1 MGDSQKN
8 AHALTHSHTHH
19 PMIPLSWYLT
29 LAAVLFTIGLYGV
42 LARKNAVIV
51 LMGIEIMMNAANL
64 NLIVFSRFLPQTRLS
79 AQVFSLFGIT
89 IAAAEVAVGLA
100 LVIAI
105 FKMMKTIEVEKIEQ
119 LKG

>member
-1 MGDSQKN
+1 MNIS
-8 AHALTHSHTHH
+8 LTH
-19 PMIPLSWYLT
+19 YLT
-29 LAAVLFTIGLYGV
+29 VSAVLFAIGLYGV
-42 LARKNAVIV
+42 LVRKNAVIV

-64 NLIVFSRFLPQTRLS
+64 NFIAFARFTPAGPLTGQIFT
-79 AQVFSLFGIT
+79 LFGIT

-105 FKMMKTIEVEKIEQ
+105 FRQVKTVEVQEIDK

>member
-1 MGDSQKN
+1 MNTISLS
-8 AHALTHSHTHH
+8 HFLTVSA
-19 PMIPLSWYLT
+19 I
-29 LAAVLFTIGLYGV
+29 LFAIGLYGV

-64 NLIVFSRFLPQTRLS
+64 NFIAFSRFLPANRLTG
-79 AQVFSLFGIT
+79 QLFTLFGIT

-105 FKMMKTIEVEKIEQ
+105 FRMVKTIEVDRIEK

>member
-1 MGDSQKN
+1 MN
-8 AHALTHSHTHH
+8 TIPLTH
-19 PMIPLSWYLT
+19 YL
-29 LAAVLFTIGLYGV
+29 AVSVVLFAIGLYGAI
-42 LARKNAVIV
+42 ARKNAVIV

-64 NLIVFSRFLPQTRLS
+64 NFIAFSRFYAASRMTGQMFT
-79 AQVFSLFGIT
+79 LFGIT

-105 FKMMKTIEVEKIEQ
+105 FRQAKTVEIEKMEK

>member
-1 MGDSQKN
+1 
-8 AHALTHSHTHH
+8 
-19 PMIPLSWYLT
+19 MIPLSHFLT
-29 LAAVLFTIGLYGV
+29 VSAVLFAIGLYGV

-64 NLIVFSRFLPQTRLS
+64 NLIAFSRFLPANRLTGQLF
-79 AQVFSLFGIT
+79 ALFGIT

-105 FKMMKTIEVEKIEQ
+105 FRMVKTIEVDRIEK

>member
-1 MGDSQKN
+1 MNS
-8 AHALTHSHTHH
+8 
-19 PMIPLSWYLT
+19 IPLAHFLMVS
-29 LAAVLFTIGLYGV
+29 AVLFTIGLYGV
-42 LARKNAVIV
+42 LVRKNAVIV

-64 NLIVFSRFLPQTRLS
+64 NLIAFARFSPAGQLTGQFF
-79 AQVFSLFGIT
+79 ALFGIT

-105 FKMMKTIEVEKIEQ
+105 FRQVKTVEIEKIEK

>member
-1 MGDSQKN
+1 MN
-8 AHALTHSHTHH
+8 IPLTH
-19 PMIPLSWYLT
+19 YLT
-29 LAAVLFTIGLYGV
+29 LSAVLFAIGLYGV
-42 LARKNAVIV
+42 IVRKNVVIV

-64 NLIVFSRFLPQTRLS
+64 NFISFSRYFPAGRLTG
-79 AQVFSLFGIT
+79 QVFALFGIT

-105 FKMMKTIEVEKIEQ
+105 FRQAKTVEVQEIDK

>member
-1 MGDSQKN
+1 MN
-8 AHALTHSHTHH
+8 TLPLTWF
-19 PMIPLSWYLT
+19 LA
-29 LAAVLFTIGLYGV
+29 LAAVLFAIGLYGAI
-42 LARKNAVIV
+42 ARKNAVIV

-64 NLIVFSRFLPQTRLS
+64 NFIAFSRFYAASRMTGQIFT
-79 AQVFSLFGIT
+79 LFGIT

-105 FKMMKTIEVEKIEQ
+105 FRQVKSVEIEKMEK

>member
-1 MGDSQKN
+1 MNISL
-8 AHALTHSHTHH
+8 ASY
-19 PMIPLSWYLT
+19 LSLSAI
-29 LAAVLFTIGLYGV
+29 LFAVGLYGV
-42 LARKNAVIV
+42 LVRKNAVIV

-64 NLIVFSRFLPQTRLS
+64 NFIAFSRFLPEGRLTGQIF
-79 AQVFSLFGIT
+79 ALFGIT

-105 FKMMKTIEVEKIEQ
+105 YKIVKTVEIERIEK

>member
-1 MGDSQKN
+1 MTP
-8 AHALTHSHTHH
+8 LTHF
-19 PMIPLSWYLT
+19 LA
-29 LAAVLFTIGLYGV
+29 LAALLFAIGLYGAIV
-42 LARKNAVIV
+42 RKNAVIV

-64 NLIVFSRFLPQTRLS
+64 NFIAFSKFYPQARMTG
-79 AQVFSLFGIT
+79 QIFTLFGIT

-105 FKMMKTIEVEKIEQ
+105 FKQVKTVEVEKIEK

>member
-1 MGDSQKN
+1 MNTIFLS
-8 AHALTHSHTHH
+8 HFLTVSA
-19 PMIPLSWYLT
+19 I
-29 LAAVLFTIGLYGV
+29 LFAIGLYGV

-64 NLIVFSRFLPQTRLS
+64 NFIAFSRFLPANRLTG
-79 AQVFSLFGIT
+79 QLFTLFGIT

-105 FKMMKTIEVEKIEQ
+105 FRMVKTIEVDRIEK